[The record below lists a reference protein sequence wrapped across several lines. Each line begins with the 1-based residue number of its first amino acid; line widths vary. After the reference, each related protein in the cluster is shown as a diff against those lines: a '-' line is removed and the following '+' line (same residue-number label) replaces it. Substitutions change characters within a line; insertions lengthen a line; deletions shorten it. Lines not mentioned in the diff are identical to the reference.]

1 MAKGKKKSV
10 DVRSKKDI
18 PEFEKILS
26 KGPITI
32 VLIYAD
38 WCGHCTNFKKDIWQN
53 LEDLLN
59 LHQPDLIVVG
69 RPRNLEGEKTK
80 QTDEA
85 EKFASKLSKLYNN
98 KIELIDEALSTE
110 QAKQR
115 IPKSLANKYREVID
129 QYAACIILESYL
141 KEKK

>member
-1 MAKGKKKSV
+1 MQLSQQDYLDTILAFDYGDARIGVAVKFSEESV
-10 DVRSKKDI
+10 AEPLLTLKNDQ
-18 PEFEKILS
+18 
-26 KGPITI
+26 
-32 VLIYAD
+32 
-38 WCGHCTNFKKDIWQN
+38 DIWQN
-53 LEDLLN
+53 IQDLLN

>member
-1 MAKGKKKSV
+1 MELSQQDYLDTILAFDYGDARIGVAVKFSEESV
-10 DVRSKKDI
+10 AEPLLTLKNDQ
-18 PEFEKILS
+18 
-26 KGPITI
+26 
-32 VLIYAD
+32 
-38 WCGHCTNFKKDIWQN
+38 DIWQN
-53 LEDLLN
+53 IQDLLN

>member
-1 MAKGKKKSV
+1 MELSQQDYLDTILAFDYGDARIGVAVKFSEESV
-10 DVRSKKDI
+10 AEPLLTLKNDQ
-18 PEFEKILS
+18 
-26 KGPITI
+26 
-32 VLIYAD
+32 
-38 WCGHCTNFKKDIWQN
+38 DIWQN
-53 LEDLLN
+53 IQDLLN

-115 IPKSLANKYREVID
+115 IPKSLVNKYREVID

>member
-1 MAKGKKKSV
+1 MELSQQDYLDTILAFDYGDARIGVAVKFAEESV
-10 DVRSKKDI
+10 AEPLLTLKNDQ
-18 PEFEKILS
+18 
-26 KGPITI
+26 
-32 VLIYAD
+32 
-38 WCGHCTNFKKDIWQN
+38 DIWQN
-53 LEDLLN
+53 IQDLLN

-129 QYAACIILESYL
+129 QYAACIILEFYL

>member
-1 MAKGKKKSV
+1 MELSQQDYLDTILAFDYGDARIGVAVKFAEESV
-10 DVRSKKDI
+10 AEPLLTLKNDQ
-18 PEFEKILS
+18 
-26 KGPITI
+26 
-32 VLIYAD
+32 
-38 WCGHCTNFKKDIWQN
+38 DIWQN
-53 LEDLLN
+53 IQDLLN

-115 IPKSLANKYREVID
+115 IPKSLASKYREVID